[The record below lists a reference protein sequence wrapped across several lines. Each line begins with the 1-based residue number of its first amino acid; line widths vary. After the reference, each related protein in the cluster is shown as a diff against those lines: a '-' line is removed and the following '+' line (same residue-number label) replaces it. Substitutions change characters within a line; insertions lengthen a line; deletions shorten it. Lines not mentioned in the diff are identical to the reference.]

1 VIYLIR
7 KNWKTALMNIKDYKI
22 SVRETKAKSPLST
35 TTTKSPSKARP
46 KTVLN
51 RIKNTKT
58 FIQKEIQ
65 KYFKRK
71 A

>member
-1 VIYLIR
+1 
-7 KNWKTALMNIKDYKI
+7 MNIKDYKI

-35 TTTKSPSKARP
+35 TTTKSPSKVKP

-51 RIKNTKT
+51 RIKNTKK
-58 FIQKEIQ
+58 IIKKRIQ